1 MFIVLAMELLN
12 VDFRLRLMGGDLFFV
27 LLVCVV
33 IDLCLLEFILLFLE
47 FIEDV
52 VLDFLVGLI
61 GLLELLVICDF
72 FFLVEFIFFLLLEF
86 CLNIKFIYNLKF

>member
-72 FFLVEFIFFLLLEF
+72 FFFSGIYFFFIIRILFKYKVY
-86 CLNIKFIYNLKF
+86 I